1 MTLPASRA
9 RTVFRACVVSAI
21 RDGEALMPQLCEAA
35 RAGLAQ
41 DEADGRELWQR
52 QLAADAQRQLARH
65 EVQLVKAYPLAL
77 LEAFADGPAKPRAAT
92 GAQDSGI
99 DFGELALV
107 DDADVQAQV
116 ELARAQQLA
125 QHATEAALAEL
136 DALVSSA
143 QGLPSVQAERNPL
156 RPENYVRA
164 LQRVVADTGVDD
176 TLRQRWMAHMREALA
191 RLLVGQ
197 YQRAAAMLREQ
208 GVQPVGYAPAVRAPV
223 AAAWG
228 GATGAHG
235 YPPTTGWS
243 AGPEASIWAGMSSVA
258 PLAAQAEE
266 ALLTVN
272 LLQQMLTG
280 GAEPAW
286 PGGPHTASG
295 PPSVPGQRA
304 IDDLAQ
310 LEMLVGRLAGTSGAG
325 PAAALAA
332 SSLSSADQAA
342 LGVVSRMMDN
352 IARDERLPVP
362 MQHAVQRL
370 APALHQLVRHD
381 TGFFHDEG
389 HPARRLLDEL
399 TERSLTFAD
408 PQAPDFQRFMRQ
420 VDEAIAYLAEAR
432 IDNARPFARA
442 LRALH
447 RAWDEQDR
455 KLRQWQEAR
464 AQRERRALLAER
476 ISASFRRLQQA
487 QAARP
492 EVLAFVTGP
501 WAQAVARAQLDGDT
515 GEKGASELM
524 ALAPLL
530 LACGTPAAGG
540 NAQALSVSVGRAL
553 PVVEQALRASGQ
565 SGEAVAQMLQRLRDW
580 LEFSSRQP
588 QAQDQGAAC
597 PGAISTPASAT
608 QAGAH
613 LVAPQASGALAGAT
627 DDPVPQQPGDSA
639 LPTAEAQRGDA
650 AAGSQRSGGAT
661 DEAAGAPAPVGA
673 TEAAGTLQAESA
685 PQAPVLA
692 LELGQWFELGG
703 ERGSVRRQLTWVS
716 PNRSLFLFTGIDGSS
731 QSMTRRMIDRL
742 VAERRFR
749 PASA

>member
-21 RDGEALMPQLCEAA
+21 REGEVLMQQLCAA
-35 RAGLAQ
+35 ALAGLVQ
-41 DEADGRELWQR
+41 DETDGRELWQR
-52 QLAADAQRQLARH
+52 QLAADAQRQLTQHQAQLAR
-65 EVQLVKAYPLAL
+65 AYPLAL
-77 LEAFADGPAKPRAAT
+77 LEVFADGPARPRAAA
-92 GAQDSGI
+92 GAQDSAI

-107 DDADVQAQV
+107 DDADMQAQV

-208 GVQPVGYAPAVRAPV
+208 GVRPVGYAPAARAPV

-228 GATGAHG
+228 GTTGAHG
-235 YPPTTGWS
+235 YPPTTGWN
-243 AGPEASIWAGMSSVA
+243 AGPGASIWAGMSSGA
-258 PLAAQAEE
+258 PLAAHAEE

-280 GAEPAW
+280 GAEPGW
-286 PGGPHTASG
+286 PGGPHAAGG
-295 PPSVPGQRA
+295 PPSVPGQQA

-310 LEMLVGRLAGTSGAG
+310 LEVLVGRLAGTSGAG
-325 PAAALAA
+325 PAAALAG
-332 SSLSSADQAA
+332 SSLSSMDQAA

-352 IARDERLPVP
+352 IARDERLPAP
-362 MQHAVQRL
+362 MQRAVQRL
-370 APALHQLVRHD
+370 APALRQLVRHD
-381 TGFFHDEG
+381 TGFFHDED

-399 TERSLTFAD
+399 TQRSLTFAD
-408 PQAPDFQRFMRQ
+408 PHAPECQRFMRQ
-420 VDEAIAYLAEAR
+420 VDEAIAYLADAR

-442 LRALH
+442 LRALN

-476 ISASFRRLQQA
+476 IAASFRRLPQA

-492 EVLAFVTGP
+492 EMLAWVTGP
-501 WAQAVARAQLDGDT
+501 WAQAVAHAQLDDAA
-515 GEKGASELM
+515 GEAGASRLM

-530 LACGTPAAGG
+530 LECGTPAAGDD
-540 NAQALSVSVGRAL
+540 AQALAAAVRQAL
-553 PVVEQALRASGQ
+553 PVVEQALRGSGQ
-565 SGEAVAQMLQRLRDW
+565 PDEAVAQVLQRLRDW
-580 LEFSSRQP
+580 QALALRQQQARDQVAAWPGSVAAERLPP
-588 QAQDQGAAC
+588 QSGGGPAPRA
-597 PGAISTPASAT
+597 PSASAT
-608 QAGAH
+608 EPASTVAAQPQDGVALPAAGEGQPDEPASP
-613 LVAPQASGALAGAT
+613 LPSSSATGLPPPAVADDGAT
-627 DDPVPQQPGDSA
+627 TP
-639 LPTAEAQRGDA
+639 PTASARQTRG
-650 AAGSQRSGGAT
+650 
-661 DEAAGAPAPVGA
+661 
-673 TEAAGTLQAESA
+673 
-685 PQAPVLA
+685 LA
-692 LELGQWFELGG
+692 LEPGLWFELGG

-716 PNRSLFLFTGIDGSS
+716 PNRSLFLFTGADGSS

-742 VAERRFR
+742 VAEQRFR
-749 PASA
+749 PASAQTG